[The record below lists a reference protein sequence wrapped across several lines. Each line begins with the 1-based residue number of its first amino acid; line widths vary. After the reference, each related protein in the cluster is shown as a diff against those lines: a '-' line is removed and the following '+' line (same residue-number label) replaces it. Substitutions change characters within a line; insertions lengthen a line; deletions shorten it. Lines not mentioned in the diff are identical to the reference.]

1 VTLHIVVTDTKMNR
15 ALILFIPLILLII
28 YELLQAVKDKNLSVE
43 IREHDHVL
51 SDSRSIISFEK
62 ETDKVV
68 LEFF

>member
-1 VTLHIVVTDTKMNR
+1 MNIKD
-15 ALILFIPLILLII
+15 LIL
-28 YELLQAVKDKNLSVE
+28 ELEAVKDKNLSVE